1 MKHLI
6 YGTGLLCLAVLVI
19 AGTMIVSGQDVR
31 KNELEKALNT
41 AVEQTLEQLK
51 KEGGYQIE
59 NQRELIADFHQ
70 ALLLNISSDS
80 EVKCAWRA

>member
-31 KNELEKALNT
+31 KNELEKALN
-41 AVEQTLEQLK
+41 
-51 KEGGYQIE
+51 
-59 NQRELIADFHQ
+59 
-70 ALLLNISSDS
+70 DS
-80 EVKCAWRA
+80 MN